1 MKPLKLKLTAF
12 GPYKKTETID
22 FDDLK
27 GNKLFVISGS
37 TGSGKTTI
45 FDGICFALYG
55 SASGSDRAES
65 RNLRSDFAEDGTHTC
80 VEMEFEIHR
89 RRYRILRQMSHVKKG
104 NKSPTGERYEF
115 FEITQDGEVPVV
127 ERQIVSEINR
137 KVEDILGL
145 TQNQFS
151 QIVMLPQG
159 EFRKLLTSETDNKE
173 EILRKIFKTEP
184 YKMISERLKVKK
196 DAAAKAFGIEEQVL
210 AGHISGI
217 ASSLPARES
226 ALSGLLQRDHINIH
240 QVLSALQDETEFYT
254 EKERRD
260 EERYQGVFKQHSE
273 KQAAY
278 HEAKKWN
285 DRISEME
292 AKEQRLGQ
300 LNAKLP
306 SFEEQERSLQ
316 NAERASLIEG
326 LENHFIELKANE
338 AEKKRLYAEAQKLEV
353 QAAENVK
360 TAEAAYA
367 AEQQS
372 EEERDAVRQRLIQLE
387 GLISAVKELASQEA
401 ELKAMG
407 TAAENSAA
415 DEKRAGA
422 AWLDEKAACKDLST
436 AIAAL
441 EEKLESF
448 DEKSA
453 ALSVLNEQCRVMKE
467 VSELEASWQ
476 RQTAEKGE
484 KEAVYGAELAVYKEL
499 ESRWFGSQAQV
510 LAAAL
515 HDGDA
520 CPVCGSTEH
529 PAKAGEVHHETVP
542 KEQLEKAKAK
552 LDRADGQFRDVLAKL
567 NALEEQLAQ
576 KQRAA
581 LELGLAADE
590 PEKVYAQLEEERLA
604 LDHEVKGLL
613 LDKKELRALKERFM
627 VQSAKAERLE
637 TEKTALA
644 EATQKKSAAFATAKA
659 VFEQRLLSIPEGVR
673 TVTLLDEKIRKTRS
687 VKEALEARWIKAQQ
701 DLQAAKEEAAAAVV
715 AVKHTREA
723 AAEIGAKKEAAW
735 EQFQEALRKSA
746 FESEAAY
753 QLAKMAEPKRRDLQE
768 TIAAFRQT
776 LHTVNEQVKELR
788 HELSGRMKSDLSLLE
803 LEMGEL
809 KAEYEGAFAE
819 WNQSKDFK
827 AAAAALTAKIIQ
839 ASDKMAQ
846 AEQELNRIADLHDM
860 IRGHNGLKISFE
872 RYLQIEYLE
881 QIIQS
886 ANERLK
892 NLSNGQFYLMRS
904 DRQEA
909 RGKQSGLG
917 LDVYDAYTGQTRDVK
932 TLSGGEKFNASLCLA
947 LGMADVIQS
956 FQGNVA
962 IDTMFIDEGFGS
974 LDEESL
980 NKSIDTLVDLQKSGR
995 MIGVI
1000 SHVQELKAAIPAI
1013 LEVKKSK
1020 EGFSQTKFLIK

>member
-12 GPYKKTETID
+12 GPYKHTETID

-37 TGSGKTTI
+37 TGAGKTTI

-65 RNLRSDFAEDGTHTC
+65 RNLRSDFAEEGTHTS

-89 RRYRILRQMSHVKKG
+89 KRYRILRQMSHVKKG

-115 FEITQDGEVPVV
+115 FEITESGEVPCV

-184 YKMISERLKVKK
+184 YKMISDRLKQKK
-196 DAAAKAFGIEEQVL
+196 DAASKAHGIEEQML
-210 AGHISGI
+210 ASHISGI

-226 ALSGLLQRDHINIH
+226 DLFESIQRERINVH
-240 QVLSALQDETEFYT
+240 QVLSALQSETAFYG
-254 EKERRD
+254 EKELQD
-260 EERYQGVFKQHSE
+260 EQQYRLLFEKHGE
-273 KQAAY
+273 KQGAY

-285 DRISEME
+285 DRIAELE

-300 LNAKLP
+300 MNEQLP
-306 SFEEQERSLQ
+306 SIAEQERAVR

-326 LENHFIELKANE
+326 IENLFKELEQNEIEKKNSFEAALRAEQQSADTLKA
-338 AEKKRLYAEAQKLEV
+338 
-353 QAAENVK
+353 
-360 TAEAAYA
+360 AEAAYL
-367 AEQQS
+367 AEQQQ
-372 EEERDAVRQRLIQLE
+372 EPERDGIRQQLMQFE
-387 GLISAVKELASQEA
+387 GLLPAVAELAAKGAELSRMKAAAEKSAEDEKRGHAAWLAEKSTCKELAE
-401 ELKAMG
+401 
-407 TAAENSAA
+407 
-415 DEKRAGA
+415 
-422 AWLDEKAACKDLST
+422 

-441 EEKLESF
+441 DEKLESF
-448 DEKSA
+448 DEKNA
-453 ALSVLNEQCRVMKE
+453 ALAVLNDQSRVLQEVVALEKSLSLQQADNSRKE
-467 VSELEASWQ
+467 AAYQETKEIYDELEA
-476 RQTAEKGE
+476 
-484 KEAVYGAELAVYKEL
+484 
-499 ESRWFGSQAQV
+499 RWFGSQAQV

-515 HDGDA
+515 HEGEA
-520 CPVCGSTEH
+520 CPVCGSKEH
-529 PAKAGEVHHETVP
+529 PAKDGNVHHASVP
-542 KEQLEKAKAK
+542 KEQLDAAKAK
-552 LDRADGQFRDVLAKL
+552 LDQTDSLFRDALAKM
-567 NALEEQLAQ
+567 NAMEGQHVQ
-576 KQRAA
+576 KQQAA
-581 LELGLAADE
+581 AEMGLATEQADE
-590 PEKVYAQLEEERLA
+590 TYQQLEQERSE
-604 LDHEVKGLL
+604 LDREVKRLL
-613 LDKKELRALKERFM
+613 LDKKQLRTMKERLA
-627 VQSAKAERLE
+627 VQNARADQLE
-637 TEKTALA
+637 TEKAALA
-644 EATQKKSAAFATAKA
+644 QVMQEQTSAYTTAQA
-659 VFEQRLLSIPEGVR
+659 VFEQSLLAIPENVR
-673 TVTLLDEKIRKTRS
+673 TMALLQEKIAQIQNEKD
-687 VKEALEARWIKAQQ
+687 ALERDWAKAQK
-701 DLQAAKEEAAAAVV
+701 DLQGAKEKAAASVV
-715 AVKHTREA
+715 AVQHTKEA
-723 AAEIGAKKEAAW
+723 AEEITAKKEKVQQQFRAAL
-735 EQFQEALRKSA
+735 EKSD
-746 FESEAAY
+746 FGSEAAY
-753 QLAKMAEPKRRDLQE
+753 QQAKMTEAQRRELQE
-768 TIAAFRQT
+768 AIQTFRQT
-776 LHTVNEQVKELR
+776 LHTLGEQTKELQL
-788 HELSGRMKSDLSLLE
+788 ELSGKVKADLGLLE
-803 LEMGEL
+803 QEL
-809 KAEYEGAFAE
+809 GQLKMECEAAFAA
-819 WNQSKDFK
+819 WNQSRDFEAT
-827 AAAAALTAKIIQ
+827 AAGLAKKIIQ
-839 ASDKMAQ
+839 AAEKAAQ
-846 AEQELNRIADLHDM
+846 AEQEMNRIADLHDM
-860 IRGHNGLKISFE
+860 IRGHNRLKISFE

-980 NKSIDTLVDLQKSGR
+980 NKSIDTLIDLQKSGR

-1013 LEVKKSK
+1013 LEVRKSK
-1020 EGFSQTKFLIK
+1020 EGFSQTKFFIK